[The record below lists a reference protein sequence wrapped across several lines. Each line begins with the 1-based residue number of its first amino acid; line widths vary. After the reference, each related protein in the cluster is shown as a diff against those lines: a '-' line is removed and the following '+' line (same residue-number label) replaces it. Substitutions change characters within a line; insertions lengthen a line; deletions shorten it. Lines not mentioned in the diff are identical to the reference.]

1 MGQLRYKGY
10 IGCIEYNEEENY
22 FFGHVLGLHRDGISY
37 EGASA
42 EELKKDFEDGI
53 DDYLEGCKANGIEPE
68 KPYSGKLILR
78 ITPSLH
84 GIIAEKAHSQ
94 GISMNEFINRA
105 IQAAVS

>member
-1 MGQLRYKGY
+1 MGRLTYKGY
-10 IGCIEYNEEENY
+10 YGSVEYDETSNELT
-22 FFGHVLGLHRDGISY
+22 GKVLGLRNTLVLY
-37 EGASA
+37 EGNTI
-42 EELKKDFEDGI
+42 EELKKDFQDAV
-53 DDYLEGCKANGIEPE
+53 DDYLEGCRAKGIEPE

-84 GIIAEKAHSQ
+84 GIVAEKAHSQ